1 MPETVDIGPFRV
13 GAGEP
18 TLILAEAG
26 VNHDGELDRARA
38 LVRAAAEAGADA
50 VKFQTFSADRLV
62 TPAAPQAGYQVR
74 GEGEASTQ
82 HAMLKRLEL
91 SPGDHEALARQCVE
105 VDLVFLSSPFDEA
118 SADLLDELGVPAFKL
133 GSGELTNPPLLRHVA
148 RKGRPMILSTGM
160 ADLGEVEA
168 ALIAVRRA
176 GDPPVVLLHCVSCY
190 PAHPAEVNLRAM
202 ETLRD
207 AFGVPVG
214 DSDHTLGHEAALAAV
229 ALGACVVEKHFT
241 VDCTLPGPDHQAS
254 IEPVELAALVASI
267 RQVEMTLGHGRKVPL
282 PREAEIAAV
291 ARKSLVAARDVLAGE
306 VLDDAAVA
314 ILRPGTGLAPAARES
329 VIGRAAAVDIP
340 SGTPLTRG
348 MLR

>member
-18 TLILAEAG
+18 ALILAEAG

-62 TPAAPQAGYQVR
+62 TRTAPQADYQVR
-74 GEGEASTQ
+74 GEGEVSTQ

-91 SPGDHEALARQCVE
+91 TRADHVALVRQCVE

-118 SADLLDELGVPAFKL
+118 SADLLDELEVPAFKL
-133 GSGELTNPPLLRHVA
+133 GSGELTNLPLLQHVA

-202 ETLRD
+202 ETLRG

-214 DSDHTLGHEAALAAV
+214 YSDHTLGHEAALAAV
-229 ALGACVVEKHFT
+229 ALGACVIEKHFT

-282 PREAEIAAV
+282 LREAEIAEV
-291 ARKSLVAARDVLAGE
+291 ARKSLVAARDVAAGE
-306 VLDDAAVA
+306 VLDADAVA
-314 ILRPGTGLAPAARES
+314 ILRPGTGLAPAERDS
-329 VIGRAAAVDIP
+329 VIGRTAAEAIP
-340 SGTPLTRG
+340 SGTPLTRE

>member
-1 MPETVDIGPFRV
+1 MPEIVDIGPFRV

-62 TPAAPQAGYQVR
+62 TPTASQADYQSR
-74 GEGEASTQ
+74 GEGEAETQ

-91 SPGDHEALARQCVE
+91 TRADHEALVRQCAE
-105 VDLVFLSSPFDEA
+105 VGLVFLSSPFDEA
-118 SADLLDELGVPAFKL
+118 SADLLDDLEVPALKL
-133 GSGELTNPPLLRHVA
+133 GSGELTNLPLLRHVA
-148 RKGRPMILSTGM
+148 RKGRPVILSTGM

-202 ETLRD
+202 ETMRD

-214 DSDHTLGHEAALAAV
+214 YSDHTLGHEATLAAV
-229 ALGACVVEKHFT
+229 ALGACVIEKHFT
-241 VDCTLPGPDHQAS
+241 VDRTLPGPDHQAS
-254 IEPVELAALVASI
+254 VEPVELAALVASI

-291 ARKSLVAARDVLAGE
+291 ARKSLVTARDVAAGE

-314 ILRPGTGLAPAARES
+314 ILRPGTGLPPSEHEA
-329 VIGRAAAVDIP
+329 VIGRTAAVDIP
-340 SGTPLTRG
+340 TGTPLTRE